1 MPGLCGLQ
9 VTRRGRLLGILPGLL
24 ADTDPMEESMLA
36 NWITISRFPL
46 LLITV
51 LILYLGSP
59 PVQVAGAALL
69 FLGLML
75 DTVDGMV
82 ARKTAQTSL
91 FGSVLDIAA
100 DRTYELVLWVCFADL
115 GLIPLAIPLII
126 IARTTVTDAL
136 RSIGVGQ
143 GTAPFAQH
151 RTALGQFL
159 VGSPWMRTGY
169 SVSKV
174 TTFCGL
180 ALVHALA
187 GVAGTSDGGGL
198 ASLTTGLQ
206 MVAWLAVLFCVFRGM
221 PVIVGSLRRSWIPVY
236 NSSASAGWRARS
248 IEPTAGASVAKAK
261 SL

>member
-1 MPGLCGLQ
+1 MPGLCALQ
-9 VTRRGRLLGILPGLL
+9 VTRRGRLFGILPVLL
-24 ADTDPMEESMLA
+24 ADTDAMEESMLA

-46 LLITV
+46 LLTTV
-51 LILYLGSP
+51 LMLYLGTP
-59 PVQVAGAALL
+59 AVQVAGAGLL

-82 ARKTAQTSL
+82 ARKTAQPSL

-115 GLIPLAIPLII
+115 GLIPLAIPVII
-126 IARTTVTDAL
+126 IARTTITDAL

-151 RTALGQFL
+151 RSAVGRFL

-180 ALVHALA
+180 ALAHAFAGLPGMTEGS
-187 GVAGTSDGGGL
+187 GVAQMM
-198 ASLTTGLQ
+198 TGLR
-206 MVAWLAVLFCVFRGM
+206 VLAWVAVLFCVFRGV
-221 PVIVGSLRRSWIPVY
+221 PVIVGSLRRYWVPAPV
-236 NSSASAGWRARS
+236 SSTLGGSKLL
-248 IEPTAGASVAKAK
+248 E
-261 SL
+261 